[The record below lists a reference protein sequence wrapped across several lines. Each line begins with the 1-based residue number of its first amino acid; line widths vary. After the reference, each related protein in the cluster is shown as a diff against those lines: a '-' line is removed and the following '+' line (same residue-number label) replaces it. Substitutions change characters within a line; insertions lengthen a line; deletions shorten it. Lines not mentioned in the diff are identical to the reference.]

1 MAELATES
9 SAFHRHL
16 SLQALQP
23 RTLQHPHPNSTLA
36 NPGPTLHRGRQSPC
50 EGPHTVGPATATSPL
65 TKLVVLLALG
75 RRRAAPGAA
84 AAAAEEALED
94 HPEEGTHSD
103 QERNRVLP
111 ELQDV
116 LDILHE
122 GLRQLLQLDEE
133 PVELRLPGAR
143 RRRQVLGEGNE
154 LLRAAAAL
162 VGLQVL
168 RVTVQDAGVAR
179 DRMPRAKLLALRGA
193 IDVVDQEGRGA
204 RILLHQLIPSGF
216 NFLQWPHH
224 GAWNFKSTDLPATAA
239 SHVSGVSPLPDA
251 RAAATNSSESA
262 APSRGMAVGGE
273 MRRGGGE
280 RGR

>member
-1 MAELATES
+1 MAEPATES

-23 RTLQHPHPNSTLA
+23 CTLQHPHPNRNLA
-36 NPGPTLHRGRQSPC
+36 HPGPALHRARKSPC
-50 EGPHTVGPATATSPL
+50 EGPDTVGPATATILL
-65 TKLVVLLALG
+65 TKLVVLLAFG

-103 QERNRVLP
+103 QERSRILP

-133 PVELRLPGAR
+133 LVELGLPGTR
-143 RRRQVLGEGNE
+143 RRRQVLGEGSE

-179 DRMPRAKLLALRGA
+179 DRMPRA
-193 IDVVDQEGRGA
+193 E
-204 RILLHQLIPSGF
+204 
-216 NFLQWPHH
+216 
-224 GAWNFKSTDLPATAA
+224 
-239 SHVSGVSPLPDA
+239 
-251 RAAATNSSESA
+251 
-262 APSRGMAVGGE
+262 
-273 MRRGGGE
+273 
-280 RGR
+280 